1 MKTKFKTSVLL
12 GAAFS
17 MLLLFT
23 ACPNAAGG
31 GGGGPVPKVKVTLK
45 KTVGGNV
52 KVTPELPED
61 GMVSQ
66 YTNLTFKALPLT
78 GYKFTKWELDDG
90 ETVNEAEYRHSVKK
104 AVKIKAVFTEDDPAI
119 ITKHTV
125 TLNPTTKGTVTS
137 DIEPWPNDN
146 QLPEDTEITFTAE
159 PDEDY
164 AVDKWTVTPN
174 SALQA
179 GGTAESATAR
189 VKITAATTVEVTF
202 RPTERTYTAG
212 SVSFTM
218 KSIAAV
224 TNGTIGHDE
233 RPNNKPHTVN
243 LSAYLIGETEVTQEL
258 YQAVMGNNPSFH
270 QGAGHL
276 PDGEEVQEKR
286 PVEKVNWYHA
296 IAFCNKLSLKLGLTP
311 CYTVTVSGSP
321 INFSTLAYTEIPTAD
336 NSNWNNAV
344 LDMSKNGF
352 RLPTEAEWEWA
363 AKGGTDDK
371 WAGTNIKSELKN
383 YAWYKNADG
392 GDANGKTHEVKKKL
406 PNGYGLYDMSGNVY
420 EWCWDWYK
428 NETPAGGQ
436 TDPMGVD
443 SGFERVKRG
452 GSWDFTTFNAAR
464 AYRDDKSLPD
474 NCNSNNLG
482 LRLACRP

>member
-31 GGGGPVPKVKVTLK
+31 GGGGPVPKVKVTLEK
-45 KTVGGNV
+45 NVGGNV

-233 RPNNKPHTVN
+233 RPNNKPHTVS
-243 LSAYLIGETEVTQEL
+243 LTAYRIGESEVTQEL
-258 YQAVMGNNPSFH
+258 WQAVMGNNPSRFK
-270 QGAGHL
+270 GAENP
-276 PDGEEVQEKR
+276 PDGSEVQEKR
-286 PVEKVNWYHA
+286 PMESVNWYQC
-296 IAFCNKLSLKLGLTP
+296 IAFCNELTKKVAELGESQCVYSVEGHIYGTTDAAAKKVP
-311 CYTVTVSGSP
+311 
-321 INFSTLAYTEIPTAD
+321 EM
-336 NSNWNNAV
+336 
-344 LDMSKNGF
+344 DMSKKGF

-363 AKGGTDDK
+363 AMGGTTDE
-371 WAGTNIKSELKN
+371 WAGTNTKRELGT
-383 YAWYKNADG
+383 YAWY
-392 GDANGKTHEVKKKL
+392 DANSNNKTHEVKKKQA
-406 PNGYGLYDMSGNVY
+406 NGYGLYDMSGNVA
-420 EWCWDWYK
+420 EWCWDWSS
-428 NETPAGGQ
+428 NTTPAGGQ
-436 TDPMGVD
+436 DPTGAAGG
-443 SGFERVKRG
+443 SNRVQRG
-452 GSWDFTTFNAAR
+452 GSWGSDASVVAR
-464 AYRDDKSLPD
+464 AFRSGDNPEYRVII
-474 NCNSNNLG
+474 LG
-482 LRLACRP
+482 FRVAMSKN